1 MQRPMMSGAPPFRA
15 RRGMPQQQG
24 KFMADGGLGSP
35 APIGGPAAMGGP
47 PQMPGKSAPP
57 PPAAAGAD
65 PDGDGDIDS
74 PGVRPEAVHYHDD
87 AQSCAGCSFMGADQ
101 QCEVLRI
108 QVSPDGG
115 CNAFE
120 AKGDQGGDDMAGAQ
134 PGEDAGGDDM
144 GGGYGQ

>member
-1 MQRPMMSGAPPFRA
+1 MMSGAPPLRA

-35 APIGGPAAMGGP
+35 APIGGPAGMGSAP
-47 PQMPGKSAPP
+47 PMPGKSPAPP
-57 PPAAAGAD
+57 APGGGAD
-65 PDGDGDIDS
+65 PDADMDMDS

-87 AQSCAGCSFMGADQ
+87 AQSCSGCSFMGADQ
-101 QCEVLRI
+101 QCAVLKM

-120 AKGDQGGDDMAGAQ
+120 AKGGDDMSGGAQ
-134 PGEDAGGDDM
+134 PGEDDGADDM
-144 GGGYGQ
+144 GTSGGGYGQ